1 MKPTRRE
8 QDRTETAAAPPS
20 FRDRFICLELRFSL
34 GIEETTGR
42 HYLAIPA
49 ANGVAEAEEF
59 YEIDAP
65 THERFAA
72 DPGSAAEFIRR
83 CRNRELDALLI
94 LDPGPARGV

>member
-1 MKPTRRE
+1 MSPIRGE
-8 QDRTETAAAPPS
+8 QDRPETAGASLS

-49 ANGVAEAEEF
+49 SNGVAEAEEF
-59 YEIDAP
+59 YEIDGR
-65 THERFAA
+65 TQERFAA

-94 LDPGPARGV
+94 LDQGRRGGA

>member
-1 MKPTRRE
+1 MRQVRRE
-8 QDRTETAAAPPS
+8 QDRTETAVASPS
-20 FRDRFICLELRFSL
+20 FRDQFICLELRFSL

-59 YEIDAP
+59 YEIDGP

-72 DPGSAAEFIRR
+72 DPGSGGGVVRR

-94 LDPGPARGV
+94 LDPGPGRGA

>member
-1 MKPTRRE
+1 MPRE
-8 QDRTETAAAPPS
+8 QNPKVTADAAGPTPS

-34 GIEETTGR
+34 GIEETSGR

-49 ANGVAEAEEF
+49 ANAVAEAEEF
-59 YEIDAP
+59 YEIDGP

-72 DPGSAAEFIRR
+72 DPESAADFVRR

-94 LDPGPARGV
+94 LGPGAGRGA